1 MKEVIAV
8 NAISMQK
15 CFLTFTHLQFSP
27 SQHRRKSART
37 FSMKSKYLKVLNINN
52 DIKINF
58 TLKRADGATAA

>member
-8 NAISMQK
+8 NAIYMQK

-27 SQHRRKSART
+27 SQHRSART

-52 DIKINF
+52 DIKINL